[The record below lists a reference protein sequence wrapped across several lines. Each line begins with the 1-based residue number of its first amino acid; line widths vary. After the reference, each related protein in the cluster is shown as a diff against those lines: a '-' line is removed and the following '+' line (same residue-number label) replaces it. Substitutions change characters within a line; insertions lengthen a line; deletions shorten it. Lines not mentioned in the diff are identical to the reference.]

1 MDRRDLRHIQAVVRG
16 YSQLMLEK
24 MALTDPLRR
33 CPEGILAAADLGD
46 EAIAYLPGIAGPYA
60 SY

>member
-1 MDRRDLRHIQAVVRG
+1 
-16 YSQLMLEK
+16 MLEK

-46 EAIAYLPGIAGPYA
+46 EAIAYLPSIAGPYA